1 MNKLSLKVQT
11 RPGKKKEFL
20 HMLKGFH
27 SSNGLIQNLRHEK
40 GCIQYSIRES
50 VNSSDEFFIESKWS
64 SLEELEAHFKSNDYN
79 ILLGA
84 IRILCISSEMET
96 SDS

>member
-1 MNKLSLKVQT
+1 MNKLSIKVQT

-20 HMLKGFH
+20 HMLNGFH
-27 SSNGLIQNLRHEK
+27 PSNGLIKKLRDQK
-40 GCIQYSIRES
+40 GCMKYNVRES
-50 VNSSDEFFIESKWS
+50 VNSSDEFFIESEWN
-64 SLEELEAHFKSNDYN
+64 SLEDLEAQFKSNYHS

-84 IRILCISSEMET
+84 ISILCNSSEMET

>member
-1 MNKLSLKVQT
+1 MNKLSIKVQT

-20 HMLKGFH
+20 QMLKGFH

-40 GCIQYSIRES
+40 VCIQYSIRES
-50 VNSSDEFFIESKWS
+50 VNSTNEFFIESEWK
-64 SLEELEAHFKSNDYN
+64 SLEELEAHFKSNCYSV
-79 ILLGA
+79 LLGA
-84 IRILCISSEMET
+84 IHILCNSSEMET